1 MNNTYDPG
9 RIIKNNYYHYGLVIT
24 STKAGKEPK
33 IVVQVNFNVK
43 LTSNGGTI
51 VNTMMRDVDNK
62 ICTDES
68 YITINIHLAKS
79 LYKYYNEGKDKLS
92 RIEKIFVML
101 VTDEISVLEDVSEG
115 DEELMML
122 KKTIEAMSNDD
133 GIIGLYDKDEMD
145 EFERSQGLQY
155 AKKEGIEIGRADE
168 IKIGK
173 ENALLETAKNLLK
186 SGDSVQK
193 ISKVTGLSP
202 CVIKPLRV
210 EK

>member
-68 YITINIHLAKS
+68 YITINIYLAKA

-101 VTDEISVLEDVSEG
+101 VTDKISVLQDVSEG
-115 DEELMML
+115 DEELIMF

-133 GIIGLYDKDEMD
+133 GIIGLYDKEEMD

-155 AKKEGIEIGRADE
+155 AKKRR
-168 IKIGK
+168 
-173 ENALLETAKNLLK
+173 N
-186 SGDSVQK
+186 
-193 ISKVTGLSP
+193 
-202 CVIKPLRV
+202 
-210 EK
+210 

>member
-1 MNNTYDPG
+1 
-9 RIIKNNYYHYGLVIT
+9 
-24 STKAGKEPK
+24 
-33 IVVQVNFNVK
+33 
-43 LTSNGGTI
+43 
-51 VNTMMRDVDNK
+51 MRDVDNK

-68 YITINIHLAKS
+68 YITINIYLAKS

-133 GIIGLYDKDEMD
+133 EIIGLYDKDEMD

-155 AKKEGIEIGRADE
+155 AKKEGIEIGRADG
-168 IKIGK
+168 IKISK

-202 CVIKPLRV
+202 CVIKSLQV
-210 EK
+210 GK